1 MTTRSRVFWA
11 ILVLLGASAAAN
23 AATTEQDKAVERGN
37 AHYLLFCAN
46 CHGIN
51 ADGKGP
57 LVELLKVTPS
67 DLTTL
72 KKTSSGESV
81 TERVLKAV
89 AGRHQVQ
96 SGEHKMPIFSD
107 NLEISTVIEIGAYLD
122 TVQK

>member
-1 MTTRSRVFWA
+1 MGMRSILFWTAVAA
-11 ILVLLGASAAAN
+11 IGVSTWAQAGPK
-23 AATTEQDKAVERGN
+23 EDKAVERGQ

-46 CHGIN
+46 CHGVN

-57 LVELLKVTPS
+57 LVGLLKVTPG

-72 KKTSSGESV
+72 KRTGKGESV

-89 AGRHQVQ
+89 AGRHAVE
-96 SGEHKMPIFSD
+96 SGGRKMPIFSD
-107 NLEISTVIEIGAYLD
+107 NLAISTVIEIGAYLD

>member
-1 MTTRSRVFWA
+1 MIKKSMVMCATLA
-11 ILVLLGASAAAN
+11 IMGASAWAQAD
-23 AATTEQDKAVERGN
+23 TEQDKAVERGN

-46 CHGIN
+46 CHGVN

-57 LVELLKVTPS
+57 LVGLLKVAPS

-72 KKTSSGESV
+72 KRTGNGESV

-89 AGRHQVQ
+89 AGRHEVTT
-96 SGEHKMPIFSD
+96 GTLKMPIFSD